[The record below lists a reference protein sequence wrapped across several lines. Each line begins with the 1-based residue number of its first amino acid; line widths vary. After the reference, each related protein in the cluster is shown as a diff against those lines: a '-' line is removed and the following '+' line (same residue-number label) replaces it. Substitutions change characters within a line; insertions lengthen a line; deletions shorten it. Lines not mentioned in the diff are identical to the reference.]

1 MTRRRVT
8 AITEPQIREMI
19 AVVNSRNVDKVLDQ
33 FAEDASFQTPALD
46 NAVHGKAAIRM
57 AYVDAFAAFPDW
69 TVEPKTISVVGS
81 EVLIVNSVHGT
92 HDGPLTGAAGKS
104 IPATHRKFSQEQM
117 TRVVLNEKGK
127 VQLLRAYGNPAEML
141 RQLGL

>member
-1 MTRRRVT
+1 MTAV
-8 AITEPQIREMI
+8 TEPQIREMF
-19 AVVNSRNVDKVLDQ
+19 AVVNTRNVDKVLDQ
-33 FAEDASFQTPALD
+33 YAEDATLQMPSEEHILQ
-46 NAVHGKAAIRM
+46 GKAAIRT
-57 AYVDAFAAFPDW
+57 AYVNAFAAFPDW

-92 HDGPLTGAAGKS
+92 HDGPLTAAAGKS

-117 TRVVLNEKGK
+117 TRIVLNEKGK
-127 VQLLRAYGNPAEML
+127 VQSLRAFGNPAEVL